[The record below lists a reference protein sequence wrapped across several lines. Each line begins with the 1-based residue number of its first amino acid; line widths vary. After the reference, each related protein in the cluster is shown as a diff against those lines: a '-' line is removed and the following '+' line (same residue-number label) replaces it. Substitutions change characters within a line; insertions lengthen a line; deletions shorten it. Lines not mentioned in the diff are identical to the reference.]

1 MTYKVGILGATG
13 AVGQEI
19 IHLLHERAFPFSELR
34 LLASARSAGKVQSY
48 NEHTWT
54 IEETTE
60 ESFKHLDICIFSAGG
75 SQSQYFA
82 PIAKQAGCLVIDNSS
97 AFRMDDSVPLVVPEI
112 NPEAALNHD
121 GLIAN
126 PNCSTAISLMGLYPF
141 HKAFGLKSVI
151 ACTYQAVS
159 GSGAEALKELDDQL
173 MAWSKG
179 ETLAPEVYPHP
190 IAFNVI
196 PHVDSFNAD
205 GFTREEMKLLN
216 ESKKIMNLDSL
227 EVNCTCVRVPVR
239 RAHSIAI
246 TASFGN
252 PIDLEVAKQAIHNF
266 PNVELVDNPEQSEY
280 PMPINYSE
288 VVPCAVGR
296 MRKTDIIPNGLSF
309 WVTGDQLWKGAAL
322 NAIQIAE
329 LLVKEN
335 KVR

>member
-48 NEHTWT
+48 KEHSWT

-60 ESFKHLDICIFSAGG
+60 ESFKDLDICIFSAGG
-75 SQSQYFA
+75 SQSQHFA

-112 NPEAALNHD
+112 NPEAALAHD
-121 GLIAN
+121 GVIAN

-246 TASFGN
+246 TASFEN
-252 PIDLEVAKQAIHNF
+252 PIDLKIAKQAIHDF

-296 MRKTDIIPNGLSF
+296 MRKTDIVPNGLSF

-329 LLVKEN
+329 LLVQEN

>member
-1 MTYKVGILGATG
+1 
-13 AVGQEI
+13 
-19 IHLLHERAFPFSELR
+19 
-34 LLASARSAGKVQSY
+34 
-48 NEHTWT
+48 
-54 IEETTE
+54 
-60 ESFKHLDICIFSAGG
+60 
-75 SQSQYFA
+75 
-82 PIAKQAGCLVIDNSS
+82 
-97 AFRMDDSVPLVVPEI
+97 
-112 NPEAALNHD
+112 
-121 GLIAN
+121 
-126 PNCSTAISLMGLYPF
+126 
-141 HKAFGLKSVI
+141 
-151 ACTYQAVS
+151 
-159 GSGAEALKELDDQL
+159 

-246 TASFGN
+246 TASFEN
-252 PIDLEVAKQAIHNF
+252 PIDLKIAKQAIHDF

-296 MRKTDIIPNGLSF
+296 MRKTDIVPNGLSF

-329 LLVKEN
+329 LLVQEN

>member
-48 NEHTWT
+48 KEHTWT

-60 ESFKHLDICIFSAGG
+60 ESFKDLDICIFSAGG
-75 SQSQYFA
+75 SQSQHFA

-246 TASFGN
+246 TASFEN
-252 PIDLEVAKQAIHNF
+252 PIALEVAKQAIHDF